1 MEFKMKLVYRNYLKV
16 RDAATAVGEG
26 APNAMHMC
34 FTPQMV
40 VKETGMTVNTV
51 KKYLSEM
58 EEDGVI
64 TKIVAAK
71 TLTVYR
77 FCEDYL
83 AGFKNDRVQTAIQDG
98 VVKNA

>member
-1 MEFKMKLVYRNYLKV
+1 MKLVLRNYMRV
-16 RDAATAVGEG
+16 RDAATVVGEG
-26 APNAMHMC
+26 APSPMHMC

-40 VKETGMTVNTV
+40 QKESGFTLNTV
-51 KKYLSEM
+51 KRYLSEM

-77 FCEDYL
+77 FCDTYL
-83 AGFKNDRVQTAIQDG
+83 AGLSGDRVMSYRGA
-98 VVKNA
+98 